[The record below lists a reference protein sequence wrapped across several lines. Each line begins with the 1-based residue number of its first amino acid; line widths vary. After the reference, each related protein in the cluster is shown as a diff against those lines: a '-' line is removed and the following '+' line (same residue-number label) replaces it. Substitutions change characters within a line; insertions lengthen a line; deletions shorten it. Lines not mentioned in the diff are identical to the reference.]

1 MAGSLRTLLQ
11 FWKNRNVFEWDI
23 LLYLDCS
30 DLYLFYQVC
39 PEGPC
44 GSTTTAGTPY
54 NLPDIAAPEGPPCV
68 GFSVGENGAGNVPA
82 LSTECGGDLIRI
94 NGKST

>member
-1 MAGSLRTLLQ
+1 MNQKSISNEFQWNFSDYIFA
-11 FWKNRNVFEWDI
+11 
-23 LLYLDCS
+23 CS
-30 DLYLFYQVC
+30 FYVIYQVC

-44 GSTTTAGTPY
+44 GSLATAGTPY

-82 LSTECGGDLIRI
+82 LATECGGDLIRI
-94 NGKST
+94 NGN